1 MENIYLPKELF
12 TESEQKID
20 GNTIKRC
27 LSEQI
32 GAYETDCLIYA
43 IAKKNPEERVV
54 ELPFEYN
61 AEERQTISYSE
72 LVTKAIIP
80 ANLKVKFDMSK
91 SFPDLDE
98 ATTINFNCGYSV
110 FEMVYEI
117 NGEVYGVLTT
127 AVNNTITEMIYDGQF
142 STDTEEVS
150 NT

>member
-54 ELPFEYN
+54 ELPF
-61 AEERQTISYSE
+61 
-72 LVTKAIIP
+72 
-80 ANLKVKFDMSK
+80 
-91 SFPDLDE
+91 
-98 ATTINFNCGYSV
+98 
-110 FEMVYEI
+110 
-117 NGEVYGVLTT
+117 
-127 AVNNTITEMIYDGQF
+127 
-142 STDTEEVS
+142 
-150 NT
+150 

>member
-1 MENIYLPKELF
+1 MK
-12 TESEQKID
+12 
-20 GNTIKRC
+20 
-27 LSEQI
+27 
-32 GAYETDCLIYA
+32 LIVLYMRLQ
-43 IAKKNPEERVV
+43 KKNPEERVV
-54 ELPFEYN
+54 ELPFEYD

-72 LVTKAIIP
+72 LVNMLAKAIIP
-80 ANLKVKFDMSK
+80 TNLKVNFDMSK

-142 STDTEEVS
+142 STDTEEVL

>member
-1 MENIYLPKELF
+1 M
-12 TESEQKID
+12 SEQKID

-54 ELPFEYN
+54 ELPFEYD

-72 LVTKAIIP
+72 LVNMLAKAIM
-80 ANLKVKFDMSK
+80 AK

-142 STDTEEVS
+142 STDTKEVL

>member
-1 MENIYLPKELF
+1 MRLQKRIPKKGWL
-12 TESEQKID
+12 
-20 GNTIKRC
+20 N
-27 LSEQI
+27 
-32 GAYETDCLIYA
+32 Y
-43 IAKKNPEERVV
+43 
-54 ELPFEYN
+54 PFEYD

-72 LVTKAIIP
+72 LVNMLAKAIIP
-80 ANLKVKFDMSK
+80 TNLKVNFDMSK

-117 NGEVYGVLTT
+117 NGDVYGVLTT

-142 STDTEEVS
+142 STDTEEVL

>member
-1 MENIYLPKELF
+1 M
-12 TESEQKID
+12 SEQKID

-43 IAKKNPEERVV
+43 
-54 ELPFEYN
+54 
-61 AEERQTISYSE
+61 
-72 LVTKAIIP
+72 
-80 ANLKVKFDMSK
+80 SK

-127 AVNNTITEMIYDGQF
+127 AVNNKITEMIYDGQF
-142 STDTEEVS
+142 STDTEEVL

>member
-54 ELPFEYN
+54 ELPLN
-61 AEERQTISYSE
+61 TMPRNDRQFHT
-72 LVTKAIIP
+72 
-80 ANLKVKFDMSK
+80 ANLLICLQKQLFL
-91 SFPDLDE
+91 P
-98 ATTINFNCGYSV
+98 I
-110 FEMVYEI
+110 
-117 NGEVYGVLTT
+117 
-127 AVNNTITEMIYDGQF
+127 
-142 STDTEEVS
+142 
-150 NT
+150 